1 MKRIM
6 DLAKTVS
13 RLRSEDR
20 TLWHNFFEVMETQ
33 GEMCIPKSF
42 RKKTLRYFGRQ
53 QETEN
58 AVCERVQ
65 KQNILRIRNK
75 WSGEEALFNEL
86 RADRPGMRP
95 DPRELTRVNEVVK
108 KAKQKGCDFCNP
120 LRYTSKDVFGRIQR
134 TFIDEQGVKRTV
146 WTGSNVAKYD
156 AWSGMVYFW
165 HHHPLEFT
173 RAEMDAVIDA
183 GFEWFSRVQ
192 TRDCE
197 AKYPFFLWNCLTKAG
212 ASQVHPHAQVLIA
225 RSQPYGKVRT
235 LFQTITR
242 YEEHSS
248 SWFIKTRRYLDDLYL
263 THKIIGLGQDVSS
276 GDDDPVHLLVSI
288 TPVKEKETLIIAE
301 KSPASSESA
310 RHAIFSTVRCL
321 VDDLGVTSFNV
332 AILMPQIEISG
343 KIPFCLIRI
352 VDRGSLSKATSDIGG
367 MELYGTTVVATDPY
381 IVARKLSKR
390 L

>member
-6 DLAKTVS
+6 DLATNVS

-20 TLWHNFFEVMETQ
+20 TLWHSIFEVMETQ
-33 GEMCIPKSF
+33 GDMCIPKSF
-42 RKKTLRYFGRQ
+42 RRKTLGYFGRRR
-53 QETEN
+53 ETED

-65 KQNILRIRNK
+65 RQKIVRIRNK

-95 DPRELTRVNEVVK
+95 DPKESARVNEVVK
-108 KAKQKGCDFCNP
+108 QAEQNGCDFCNP
-120 LRYTSKDVFGRIQR
+120 LRYTSKDVFGRIR
-134 TFIDEQGVKRTV
+134 RAFVDEQRVTRTV

-192 TRDCE
+192 TKDHE
-197 AKYPFFLWNCLTKAG
+197 AKYPFFMWNCISKAG

-235 LFQTITR
+235 LLQTITR

-248 SWFIKTRRYLDDLYL
+248 SEFIKTRRYLDDLYL
-263 THKIIGLGQDVSS
+263 VHRSIGLGQRISS
-276 GDDDPVHLLVSI
+276 GGDDPVRVLVSI

-301 KSPASSESA
+301 KSPAHSESA
-310 RHAIFSTVRCL
+310 RHAIFSIVRCL

-332 AILMPQIEISG
+332 AIMMPQIEASG
-343 KIPFCLIRI
+343 RIPFCLIRI

-381 IVARKLSKR
+381 VVARKLSKR